1 MRSTSTAFDSSGKG
15 RRMAGSP
22 LNPQRRSRSTG
33 YRWERDRR
41 GIVAGTL
48 NQTRSHCR
56 QSGSGSAGEDSEG
69 RSCGG
74 RLTGI
79 WRGFPPGGPGS
90 FLAGGGQGGCRRRRG
105 GGVEMVGTVA
115 TGRGGRP
122 LHANA
127 ANGTDLDAAD
137 QHHSDL
143 AVLTTTRS
151 PQISGLMGVLWA
163 HVFVLD
169 PHLNREAAVH
179 GQHLQAREEY
189 SKDPPRLL
197 TREHACRCSDWPLR
211 LRRPVCRHAR
221 PSSEQARMR
230 GRKTPWDHLTAIVGV
245 SVGAVVCRR
254 GT

>member
-56 QSGSGSAGEDSEG
+56 QSGFGSAGEDSEG

-122 LHANA
+122 LHATRMQQMGQTWTLRIN
-127 ANGTDLDAAD
+127 TTQIWRSL
-137 QHHSDL
+137 L
-143 AVLTTTRS
+143 PRAV
-151 PQISGLMGVLWA
+151 
-163 HVFVLD
+163 
-169 PHLNREAAVH
+169 
-179 GQHLQAREEY
+179 
-189 SKDPPRLL
+189 PRYP
-197 TREHACRCSDWPLR
+197 A
-211 LRRPVCRHAR
+211 
-221 PSSEQARMR
+221 
-230 GRKTPWDHLTAIVGV
+230 
-245 SVGAVVCRR
+245 
-254 GT
+254 

>member
-1 MRSTSTAFDSSGKG
+1 MWGQVDWDLARISSGRARQLSCG
-15 RRMAGSP
+15 R
-22 LNPQRRSRSTG
+22 
-33 YRWERDRR
+33 
-41 GIVAGTL
+41 
-48 NQTRSHCR
+48 
-56 QSGSGSAGEDSEG
+56 GSGRVPQET
-69 RSCGG
+69 R
-74 RLTGI
+74 R
-79 WRGFPPGGPGS
+79 WRGDGGN
-90 FLAGGGQGGCRRRRG
+90 GGDRTRRASAARD
-105 GGVEMVGTVA
+105 
-115 TGRGGRP
+115 
-122 LHANA
+122 ANA